1 MSRIIFAGTSEFG
14 IPTLEKIKAQHELV
28 LIITQPDKPSGR
40 NKILA
45 PSPIK
50 LWAQKNNIPLEQPER
65 IKDLELRI
73 KSVEA
78 DLMIVAAYGQII
90 PEDVLNIPS
99 KGSINIHGS
108 VLPQYRGA
116 SPIQTTLLNND
127 FTAGV
132 TILQMDAKM
141 DHGPILG
148 IKTITLNGDET
159 FPQLYKTLS
168 LLSVDLT
175 LDVVSKIFDGN
186 IQPQVQNH
194 QDATYTKLLDRTD
207 GRIDW
212 SSKTV
217 VEIDAQIRALNPEPG
232 TWTMLKG
239 KVVKIL
245 EAKKATDNKIDLPG
259 KIYVLNGE
267 IAVKCLDGSLILK
280 RVKPE
285 GKNEMTGKDFLN
297 GLQNLSDKIF
307 IS

>member
-14 IPTLEKIKAQHELV
+14 IPTLEKLKAQHELV

-40 NKILA
+40 NKILS
-45 PSPIK
+45 PSPVK
-50 LWAQKNNIPLEQPER
+50 LWAIKNNVPLEQPEK
-65 IKDLELRI
+65 IKDLQLRI
-73 KSVEA
+73 AAVEA
-78 DLMIVAAYGQII
+78 DIMVVAAYGQII
-90 PEDVLNIPS
+90 PAEVLSIP
-99 KGSINIHGS
+99 KHGSINIHGS

-132 TILQMDAKM
+132 TILQMDEKM
-141 DHGPILG
+141 DHGPVLG

-159 FPQLYKTLS
+159 FPELYKTLS
-168 LLSVDLT
+168 ILSVNLV
-175 LDVVSKIFDGN
+175 LDVLNKIFDGT
-186 IQPQVQNH
+186 IQPQIQNH
-194 QDATYTKLLDRTD
+194 NEATFTKLLTRED
-207 GRIDW
+207 GKIDW

-217 VEIDAQIRALNPEPG
+217 AEIDAQIRALNPEPG

-245 EAKKATDNKIDLPG
+245 EAKKATDNKIELPG

-280 RVKPE
+280 KVKPE
-285 GKNEMTGKDFLN
+285 GKNEMSGKDYLN
-297 GLQNLSDKIF
+297 GLQSLSDKIF